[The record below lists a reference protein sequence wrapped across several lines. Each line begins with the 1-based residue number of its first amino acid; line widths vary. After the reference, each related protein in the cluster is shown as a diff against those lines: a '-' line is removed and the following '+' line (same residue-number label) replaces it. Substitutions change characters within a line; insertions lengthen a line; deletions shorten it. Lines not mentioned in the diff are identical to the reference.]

1 MINHIKLRKCVT
13 NLNLIRKRIIEIH
26 LQDIITTSPS
36 MSYFIHKIFFC
47 SSKLLSLKYYFT
59 TTSSL
64 NPRDQSTLF
73 VSFLHWKIFLEEWK
87 LILKTMS
94 LVRLDEFYN
103 CCRVNCAMNS
113 IGWTILVNNDV
124 NSTNSYYSY
133 LDFQGNNIDS
143 SFQQVLFGSKLDKT
157 NWN

>member
-1 MINHIKLRKCVT
+1 MTNNIKLRKCVT
-13 NLNLIRKRIIEIH
+13 NLNSIRKRIIEIH

-36 MSYFIHKIFFC
+36 ISYFLHKIFFC
-47 SSKLLSLKYYFT
+47 SSKLLSLKYHLT

-73 VSFLHWKIFLEEWK
+73 VSFLHRKIFLEEWI
-87 LILKTMS
+87 LILRTMS
-94 LVRLDEFYN
+94 LVRLGEFYS
-103 CCRVNCAMNS
+103 CCGVNCAMNS

-133 LDFQGNNIDS
+133 
-143 SFQQVLFGSKLDKT
+143 FGLPRK
-157 NWN
+157 